1 MERILR
7 WRYSE
12 FYRKIFPDY
21 QVELEKTVADCRTL
35 LDVGC
40 GSSSPI
46 KHFSK
51 RIFSVGVDAFQPS
64 IEKSR
69 KEKIHNEYH
78 ILDALDIG
86 KEFRLNSF
94 DCVLASGLVEHLTK
108 EEGIRLIAMME
119 RIARRKII
127 VITPNG
133 FLPQG
138 EYDSNPGQIHK
149 SGWTVKEMEK
159 RGYRVIGINGWKNL
173 REERASIRFRPKLL
187 FGVISVV
194 SEFFVKNHPERA
206 FELLCVKDKRP
217 SQN

>member
-12 FYRKIFPDY
+12 RYRKIFPNY
-21 QVELEKTVADCRTL
+21 QAELEKTVGDCKTL

-40 GSSSPI
+40 GSSSPV
-46 KHFSK
+46 KPFSK
-51 RIFSVGVDAFQPS
+51 RVFCVGVDAFQPS

-69 KEKIHNEYH
+69 KERIHNEYH

-86 KEFRLNSF
+86 KEFRSNSF
-94 DCVLASGLVEHLTK
+94 DCVLASGLIEHLTK
-108 EEGIRLIAMME
+108 EEGIRLLAMME
-119 RIARRKII
+119 RIARKRTII
-127 VITPNG
+127 ITPNG

-149 SGWTVKEMEK
+149 SGWTVREMK
-159 RGYRVIGINGWKNL
+159 NRGYKVIGINGWKPL
-173 REERASIRFRPKLL
+173 RGERASIRFRPRLL

-194 SEFFVKNHPERA
+194 SEFLVKNHPDRA
-206 FELLCVKDKRP
+206 FELMCSKDKTP
-217 SQN
+217 S